1 MVSAKDLRDVFEDI
15 RSEAGKRAAE
25 FVNDAKV
32 PEIRRHDEPPGI
44 VWLGIGLVLGA
55 VVGMAIAL
63 IAAPYPGDETRR
75 RLGQQVDKIKRQG
88 EEQIEQIRANAGN
101 GGTAYTTPT
110 PAYERTTL
118 K

>member
-25 FVNDAKV
+25 FVSDAKV

-63 IAAPYPGDETRR
+63 IAAPSSGERPLATAAPRTRR
-75 RLGQQVDKIKRQG
+75 RRPRTSAPLSSSLRLGRPFSNPAW
-88 EEQIEQIRANAGN
+88 RASASLSR
-101 GGTAYTTPT
+101 A
-110 PAYERTTL
+110 R
-118 K
+118 